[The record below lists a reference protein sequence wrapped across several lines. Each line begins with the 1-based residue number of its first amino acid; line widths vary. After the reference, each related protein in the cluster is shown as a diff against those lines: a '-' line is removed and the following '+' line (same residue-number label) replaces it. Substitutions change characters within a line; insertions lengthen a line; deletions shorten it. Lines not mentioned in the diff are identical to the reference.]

1 MSKKALKISQKKNV
15 VRFFLLVCFGLI
27 TAMTVMVFSSK
38 ASAEDE
44 LSYQEKAREK
54 KYVGASDESELKVL
68 AVLPSANSKK
78 VKAEEADEG
87 F

>member
-15 VRFFLLVCFGLI
+15 IRFFLLICFGLI

-38 ASAEDE
+38 ASADDD

-54 KYVGASDESELKVL
+54 KYVGGADESELKVL
-68 AVLPSANSKK
+68 AVVPTTNSKK
-78 VKAEEADEG
+78 VKAEEAGEG

>member
-15 VRFFLLVCFGLI
+15 IRFFLLICFGLM

-38 ASAEDE
+38 AAAEDDM
-44 LSYQEKAREK
+44 SYQEKAREK
-54 KYVGASDESELKVL
+54 QYIGGADESELRVL
-68 AVLPSANSKK
+68 TVLPMVNSKK

>member
-1 MSKKALKISQKKNV
+1 MSKKALKISQKKSV
-15 VRFFLLVCFGLI
+15 IRFFLFVCFGLI

-44 LSYQEKAREK
+44 LSNQEKAREK
-54 KYVGASDESELKVL
+54 KYIGGADESELKVL
-68 AVLPSANSKK
+68 AVLPTASSKK
-78 VKAEEADEG
+78 VKTEEADEG

>member
-15 VRFFLLVCFGLI
+15 IRFFLLICFGLM

-38 ASAEDE
+38 ASANVD
-44 LSYQEKAREK
+44 LSYQQKAREK
-54 KYVGASDESELKVL
+54 KYIGGADESELKVL
-68 AVLPSANSKK
+68 AIMPTANSKK
-78 VKAEEADEG
+78 VKAEEASEG